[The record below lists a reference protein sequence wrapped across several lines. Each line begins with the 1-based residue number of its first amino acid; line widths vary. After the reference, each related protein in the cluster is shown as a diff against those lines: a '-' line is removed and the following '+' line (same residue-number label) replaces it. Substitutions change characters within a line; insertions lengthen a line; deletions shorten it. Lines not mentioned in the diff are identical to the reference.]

1 MGKKDKDKSSS
12 KVSRCILLI
21 AVVGYYLMGAKI
33 FQVLETDKQEELRN
47 SFLEAKA
54 ALMKNYACITSDELE
69 IFLQTLTFSVKNGII
84 PLKNGTLYLSWN
96 FKNSISFVA
105 YTLTT
110 IGYGT
115 IAPRTPMGQLFCVF
129 YALLGIP
136 LTIIFLELVS
146 KAISQPLSGLGK
158 YLQNMGIK
166 EGQVK
171 ICMLVFFLVTG
182 LLIFILLPPLIFT
195 HTEGWTYEEGLYF
208 AFISLSTIGFGDY
221 VIDTYPPQKHTR
233 LYPAIIILWYTFGLT
248 WITLMFDLFS
258 KILEKTKK
266 TLTCNTLSQT
276 EETSSTKTSFFWALS
291 EQSERESQTSL
302 VK

>member
-221 VIDTYPPQKHTR
+221 VIVKQKKRR
-233 LYPAIIILWYTFGLT
+233 LRKLHFSGL
-248 WITLMFDLFS
+248 
-258 KILEKTKK
+258 
-266 TLTCNTLSQT
+266 
-276 EETSSTKTSFFWALS
+276 
-291 EQSERESQTSL
+291 
-302 VK
+302 

>member
-1 MGKKDKDKSSS
+1 MFTVTKNVMPANSQPDDHI
-12 KVSRCILLI
+12 C
-21 AVVGYYLMGAKI
+21 
-33 FQVLETDKQEELRN
+33 LETSLTCLLYFSEKIGRILDFRDPHEVRVLGTDVTITHGFCPEENN
-47 SFLEAKA
+47 SR
-54 ALMKNYACITSDELE
+54 
-69 IFLQTLTFSVKNGII
+69 
-84 PLKNGTLYLSWN
+84 
-96 FKNSISFVA
+96 
-105 YTLTT
+105 
-110 IGYGT
+110 GYGT